1 MGIQKYTFKFEPNDP
16 ITTPREFTDE
26 LIRYC
31 DEKDMNLVINH
42 EGMEPVV
49 TIDNIKY
56 IAMLEQPKMIDIPIL
71 PIHFTHGYGYEW
83 VYLYKY
89 ER

>member
-1 MGIQKYTFKFEPNDP
+1 MGIQRYTFKFEPSKP
-16 ITTPREFTDE
+16 ITIPREFTDE

-31 DEKDMNLVINH
+31 DENNLNLVINH

-71 PIHFTHGYGYEW
+71 PIHFTHSYGYER

-89 ER
+89 EK